1 MLACVL
7 ASIVNVAGNVGLP
20 LLFVLVMA
28 ESMGVPLPGETALFA
43 AAIVASQGKLD
54 IVAVIAV
61 AALAA
66 IVGDNIGY
74 LIGRRYGRH
83 LLTAPGPFFAQRQL
97 GLSIGEPFFA
107 RHGPKAVFFGRF
119 FAGLRITAAWMAGIT
134 RMRWPAFLGWNAL
147 GGIVWAT
154 GYGLLAYFAGH
165 AAERVLNTV
174 GVIGVAVFAALLVG
188 LGVWRWRAEHRR
200 MAAFVATAPEVEH
213 DVDTEPESQDTTRL
227 S

>member
-1 MLACVL
+1 VL
-7 ASIVNVAGNVGLP
+7 ASIVNVAGNIGLP

-54 IVAVIAV
+54 IVAVIVV
-61 AALAA
+61 AAVAA

-74 LIGRRYGRH
+74 LIGRRYGRR
-83 LLTAPGPFFAQRQL
+83 LLTTPGPFFAQRQL
-97 GLSIGEPFFA
+97 GLQIGEPFFE

-134 RMRWPAFLGWNAL
+134 RMHWAAFFAWNAL

-154 GYGLLAYFAGH
+154 AYGLLAYFAGH

-174 GVIGVAVFAALLVG
+174 GVIGVIVFVATLVG
-188 LGVWRWRAEHRR
+188 LGIWRFRAERRR
-200 MAAFVATAPEVEH
+200 MAAFVATAPEVEA
-213 DVDTEPESQDTTRL
+213 EPDPQSADATRL